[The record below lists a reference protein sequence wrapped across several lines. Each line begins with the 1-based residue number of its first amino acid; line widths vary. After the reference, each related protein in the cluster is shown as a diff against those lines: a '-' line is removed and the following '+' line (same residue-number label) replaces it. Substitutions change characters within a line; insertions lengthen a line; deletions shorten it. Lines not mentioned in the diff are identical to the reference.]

1 MRALVTGGT
10 GFVGRQLVHHLY
22 KQGYEVTVLHR
33 PRSNWKSLPKGIQRI
48 VGDVTD
54 PVTLKGC
61 CEGIDWVFHVAG
73 EVSWGRRLR
82 KRMFAINVEGT
93 KHMVAEAMRAKVKR
107 FIYTSS
113 AAAIGLPDSEEPVDE
128 TYAFDGDIL
137 NVGYAIA
144 KRRGEEYVLA
154 KVKEGLPAVVVN
166 PTVITGVGTSDTS
179 FVSAVVRGK
188 LRIAPE
194 GGINLCDVEDVVEGH
209 LLAAKKGRLGH
220 RYILGGTNLLL
231 TEAFQRIGRVSG
243 IPRKI
248 RVLKRPVVSMAS
260 LLLEGI
266 SWLNGRD
273 PAFAWDLS
281 RLVGR
286 KVYYSSQKAERELGY
301 RVTPF
306 ERTIEK
312 IVAEKMHR

>member
-1 MRALVTGGT
+1 MRVLVTGGT

-22 KQGYEVTVLHR
+22 NQGYDVAVLHR
-33 PRSNWKSLPKGIQRI
+33 SSSNWMGLPEGVQRI
-48 VGDVTD
+48 IGDVTD
-54 PVTLKGC
+54 PASLKGC
-61 CEGIDWVFHVAG
+61 CEGMDWVFHVAG

-82 KRMFAINVEGT
+82 KQMFAINVEGT

-107 FIYTSS
+107 FIHTSS
-113 AAAIGLPDSEEPVDE
+113 AAAVGLPDTEQPVDE
-128 TYAFDGDIL
+128 TYPFDGDAL

-166 PTVITGVGTSDTS
+166 PSIITGVGTSDTS

-188 LRIAPE
+188 LRIAPD

-220 RYILGGTNLLL
+220 RYILGGINLQLG
-231 TEAFQRIGRVSG
+231 EAFQRMGQISG
-243 IPRKI
+243 LSRKI

-260 LLLEGI
+260 LLLEGV

-273 PAFAWDLS
+273 PVFAWDLS

-286 KVYYSSQKAERELGY
+286 RVYYSSQKAERELGY
-301 RVTPF
+301 RITPF
-306 ERTIEK
+306 EYTIKK
-312 IVAEKMHR
+312 IVAEKMSR